1 MAAPVRRGGCHA
13 SGSGRIAIWFTRSVL
28 RYCSAGCAP
37 WPGSVS
43 RFPVEGGVRITDQ
56 SRSSHALNPLELS
69 TRNRTQI
76 PRWASACDSPC
87 VSTVVIA
94 HATIFEMDGEFLIC
108 AN

>member
-1 MAAPVRRGGCHA
+1 MAGGCHA
-13 SGSGRIAIWFTRSVL
+13 SGSGACSDLVHTVGATLLLGRLRSMAWL
-28 RYCSAGCAP
+28 GFSTPR
-37 WPGSVS
+37 
-43 RFPVEGGVRITDQ
+43 RGGVRITDQ